1 MTLSRHK
8 RGTRALSSAVACIL
22 CMTVASAPVMVTAEP
37 AEHDEAAIEGS
48 DDAASDDEP
57 DDESTL
63 PEQRQD
69 VRVQVAERH
78 YVDGMVA
85 FNRGRYGEAAAQFER
100 SYAAISAARTL
111 YSIGLSLERAGR
123 TIAAIE
129 AYERYLALPDCT
141 DPGADTLRCAEQRK
155 EVARS
160 VDKLRS
166 FVGELQLDLSPN
178 VKLREIRVA
187 GRVVPL
193 EDFPLLLMPG
203 PTEVELY
210 GLEPEDHRVR
220 LPRITAGEVYVLRV
234 TPFVRVPPPRL
245 EPDKPPVPDLSPRE
259 LEAQRRRTA
268 MMKRG
273 FWAGVGVTLASGATT
288 GMVAGFTRREKGL
301 YERDKCVNPCPD
313 DPTHPDWRPYP
324 LERNKRF
331 HALRTTTNVMIGV
344 TAAFGLATVVVGALA
359 FSRRDRSAQRANVQ
373 LTGNGL
379 TVRW

>member
-8 RGTRALSSAVACIL
+8 RGTRALSSAVACIM
-22 CMTVASAPVMVTAEP
+22 CMTVASAPVMVTAATAEP
-37 AEHDEAAIEGS
+37 ATEGS
-48 DDAASDDEP
+48 DDGASDDEP
-57 DDESTL
+57 GDEPGDESTL

-85 FNRGRYGEAAAQFER
+85 FNRGRYGEAAAEFER

-141 DPGADTLRCAEQRK
+141 DAGADMLRCAEQRK

-160 VDKLRS
+160 VEKLRS
-166 FVGELQLDLSPN
+166 FVGELQLDLSPE

-245 EPDKPPVPDLSPRE
+245 EPDKPPVTGPSARE
-259 LEAQRRRTA
+259 LEEQRRRTA

-273 FWAGVGVTLASGATT
+273 FWAGVGVTLATGATT
-288 GMVAGFTRREKGL
+288 GILAGFRLREERRFILCQTE
-301 YERDKCVNPCPD
+301 CP
-313 DPTHPDWRPYP
+313 PPGHPDHIPYP
-324 LERNKRF
+324 EAVERRF
-331 HALRTTTNVMIGV
+331 KALSTTTNVMIGV